1 MPSDPND
8 YSIYHIAHDGKLV
21 GKLDDTDGRAACC
34 IESADNVREIL
45 KTDTINSAL
54 AQMTTEYVEHFLT
67 AWFLIEAKAKGED
80 LVERQKKVP
89 LEFLEMFSIFHQFP
103 ALYLSDRLRHLDVIG
118 ACKRFMWGMIFRML
132 KQRILLNGVVGRKL
146 TRFRCS
152 LAS

>member
-1 MPSDPND
+1 MRSDPND
-8 YSIYHIAHDGKLV
+8 YSIYHIDQEGRLV

-34 IESADNVREIL
+34 IESADNIGAIL

-67 AWFLIEAKAKGED
+67 AWFLIEAQNKGED
-80 LVERQKKVP
+80 LEERQKKVT
-89 LEFLEMFSIFHQFP
+89 LEFLEMFLIFHQFP

-118 ACKRFMWGMIFRML
+118 ACERLSSETIFRL
-132 KQRILLNGVVGRKL
+132 FTQRLLLNGVVGRKL